1 MAKVDIESVK
11 PNSHKY
17 KEEQKQEA
25 KKEKVISGS
34 ASRKKKSEVS
44 KLANSIV
51 SEDANNIK
59 NYILDDVLIPSLKKT
74 IFVIV
79 TNGIDLLL
87 YREVRDNKGRRS
99 SSGRVSYVDYYDK
112 SSSRDGVRQAR
123 SRSSYDFDDIEFDSF
138 AEADAVLYRM
148 QEQIDRFDGCVSVAD
163 MYEFSGLEANF
174 TDYKYGWTS
183 LKGVQPYRTR
193 SGKYILKMPKA
204 SPLN

>member
-74 IFVIV
+74 IFDMV

-87 YREVRDNKGRRS
+87 YGEVRDNKGRRS

-112 SSSRDGVRQAR
+112 SSSRDCVRQAR

-183 LKGVQPYRTR
+183 LRGVQPYRTR
-193 SGKYILKMPKA
+193 NGKYILKMPKA

>member
-25 KKEKVISGS
+25 KNDTVISGS

-51 SEDANNIK
+51 SEDASNIK

-74 IFVIV
+74 IFDMV

-87 YREVRDNKGRRS
+87 YGEVRDNKGRRS

-183 LKGVQPYRTR
+183 LRGVQPYRTR